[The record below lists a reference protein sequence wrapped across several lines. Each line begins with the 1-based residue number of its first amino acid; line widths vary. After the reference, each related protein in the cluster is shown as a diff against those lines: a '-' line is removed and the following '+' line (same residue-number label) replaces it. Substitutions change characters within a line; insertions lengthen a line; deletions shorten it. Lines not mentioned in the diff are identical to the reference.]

1 MIAALLTFLAGTFC
15 FAAFVWG
22 VRWHFESAGGMQRGM
37 RGVSLLS
44 LLGLAIFWWR
54 LWACPLFAWPVALG
68 LFAAALALFRAAV
81 RASRGARLHLAF
93 DPQAPHCL
101 LRRGPYRRVRHP
113 FYLAYMLFWLGTAL
127 AARGLAGWI
136 VPVLLSAL
144 YVIAAWREERRFG
157 DSALADAYA
166 AYRTRAGM
174 FWPLWRG

>member
-1 MIAALLTFLAGTFC
+1 MIAALLTGLAGTCC

-22 VRWHFESAGGMQRGM
+22 VRWHFEQAGGMRRGM

-54 LWACPLFAWPVALG
+54 LCVCPLFAWPVALG

-101 LRRGPYRRVRHP
+101 LRHGPYRLVRHP

-127 AARGLAGWI
+127 AARGLVGWI
-136 VPVLLSAL
+136 VPILLSAL
-144 YVIAAWREERRFG
+144 YVAAARGEERRF
-157 DSALADAYA
+157 DASALADAYA

-174 FWPLWRG
+174 FWPLRRG